1 MRKAEFCV
9 KPSAS
14 SLAQQAV
21 SAGAPG
27 AAQALISPSS
37 STLPSTATVL
47 TPGGGGGGGGGS
59 AVEILT
65 AENTRLMEKVRE
77 LTLKLESCGG
87 QGLRHGLRR
96 RLDAT

>member
-9 KPSAS
+9 KPSAF

-47 TPGGGGGGGGGS
+47 TPGGGGGGGGS